1 MLTDKF
7 DNNKTLVGIIGHPIR
22 HSYSPFMH
30 NTSFKMRE
38 LDYIYLPFDILASN
52 LEDALKGMVALGIK
66 GFNVTLPY
74 KEKIMDFLSDISEE
88 AVVIGAVNTI
98 VNESGKLMGFNT
110 DVDGIHSVLEPYKEK
125 LENST
130 ISVIGAGGA
139 ARSVIYSLI
148 RNFKPRKI
156 NIINRTEE
164 KAESLKEYFSAKMLF
179 EKIEAFELI
188 PPDIVELLN
197 TSALIVN
204 ATSIGMLPDEDDAP
218 TTIADS
224 FRKDQLVFD
233 LIYNPID
240 TKFLKLA
247 KSQGAVTI
255 NGLKMFVRQGAKSF
269 ELWTGEQIIEEEI
282 YKLLQEKLPK

>member
-1 MLTDKF
+1 MMLTNNIDK
-7 DNNKTLVGIIGHPIR
+7 NKTLVGIIGHPIK

-30 NTSFKMRE
+30 NASFKMRE
-38 LDYIYLPFDILASN
+38 LGYIYLPFDIPASN
-52 LEDALKGMVALGIK
+52 LEDALKGTVALGIK

-98 VNESGKLMGFNT
+98 VNENGKLKGFNT
-110 DVDGIHSVLEPYKEK
+110 DVDGIHSVLEPYKGK

-164 KAESLKEYFSAKMLF
+164 KAESLEEYFSAKMLF

-197 TSALIVN
+197 TSDLIVN

-218 TTIADS
+218 TTIVDS

-233 LIYNPID
+233 LIYNPIE

-247 KSQGAVTI
+247 KSQGAITI

-269 ELWTGEQIIEEEI
+269 ELWTGEQMPEEEI
-282 YKLLQEKLPK
+282 YKMLQEKLQ